1 MYEKK
6 PLDYQVTSLIQLI
19 DQTRE
24 ILNRTFSTPPHRV
37 MENLTQVS
45 ENLSQLNDQI
55 TQIEDK
61 NNKLQALITIDQ
73 VINSSLEFK
82 DVLRIVMDTIVALI
96 KAERG
101 FLMLRN
107 RHGKLRT
114 YIARNWEQ
122 ESIHPSEF
130 ALSRTIVSRVMSNS
144 QPVLTTNAQ

>member
-61 NNKLQALITIDQ
+61 
-73 VINSSLEFK
+73 
-82 DVLRIVMDTIVALI
+82 
-96 KAERG
+96 
-101 FLMLRN
+101 
-107 RHGKLRT
+107 
-114 YIARNWEQ
+114 
-122 ESIHPSEF
+122 
-130 ALSRTIVSRVMSNS
+130 
-144 QPVLTTNAQ
+144 